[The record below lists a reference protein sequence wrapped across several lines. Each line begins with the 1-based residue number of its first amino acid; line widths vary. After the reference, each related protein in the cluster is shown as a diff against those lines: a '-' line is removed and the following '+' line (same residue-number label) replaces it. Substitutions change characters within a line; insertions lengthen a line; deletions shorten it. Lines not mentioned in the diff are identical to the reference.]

1 MAVFENEKQ
10 TLQGSEYYAHLNRN
24 WDNGNKQFDAMNA
37 RINAKAEN
45 SAPGEVIQARID
57 ANGNVYKS
65 LAGRL
70 DANQKVAENARDA
83 VEDIDYRM
91 KTAIEDKIAQM
102 DNSVHA
108 YTNIAKIKEIYP
120 NGANGI
126 YIATDTGHQWYY
138 IDGMWQDAGVYQAAG
153 LSNEVQTKLDTFQTR
168 NLIKKAESLDGWTT
182 FGDVKLVEGNGFK
195 GQSSLKLIN
204 VSGGGIYSNPISIS
218 GGGILSCGMMKR
230 FIVDN
235 QSTNAR
241 LELSFYKKETDA
253 YGQAFAAET
262 VDYNLNPDNLKMW
275 RKSAKGGIDIPTEA
289 KYVRVVIRFT
299 EKDNS
304 ILEFA
309 QPTLVSGPVI
319 GPLSIDDIVSGD
331 DGNLFTD
338 KDFTSLET
346 VRSNGVSVD
355 GNLLTHRNLK
365 VLIARATDIDEEHN
379 IILSPIE
386 INTYVLSLYQEFAL
400 EGSNFFEIKLI
411 FYGDRTPSGL
421 TNQVG
426 TVNKKIEVE
435 NISYTA
441 KSWNNISVPSET
453 KFVEIRYNIPKNSN
467 LYLFRPIVKPT
478 ENISV
483 LPENMAMVKP
493 KNLNFVNPT
502 YSIGGSGRKYIW
514 IKFDKLVIDYYT
526 DKIEID
532 WDYWSEGGTY
542 TNNDN
547 FEEGT
552 YWLDVGPQA
561 TNIENGLY
569 YNTKTR
575 NLVITKTKNVL
586 VFSIPILCWDKER
599 GFYGLFIDQANK
611 SALEKR
617 DQWGFFKNELTI
629 EMLSEIARKEQDVL
643 NEIED
648 GDFTVGLMAD
658 NHRIVYG
665 DDDARVTPAGGYT
678 DLAFAKVMKDLSV
691 DANWNLGDSVRT
703 TPNGKI
709 NTSALISAFKYI
721 PAEAWVYCEGN
732 HDRNIIKPILCK
744 KMFNNIV
751 NRAHRFDENFVYGE
765 SGSYFYV
772 NYKEPKIRVI
782 VLDCYDITEKHDD
795 EYAFKAGYRQNQ
807 LKWLV
812 DKALRV
818 DDGWKVVILTHQI
831 PAYGFPENM
840 TVINAD
846 KLIQILESF
855 VNGTSIHI
863 TAEDTVFNDG
873 TFTLDLQTNFT
884 KKGTIIAVLAGH
896 NHVDYQTK
904 LSGINYVT
912 TECGYID
919 IVLYHGRDNQPA
931 KYGQRNLYDYS
942 GICFDVLIFKAKQR
956 KVVFKRFGHGKDR
969 EITY

>member
-1 MAVFENEKQ
+1 MSEYRDETPFDSSNHSVEEIARAIRTKKYGIDTREAMAQSLEKMADIAKQNSAGQVIATPSGVFQ
-10 TLQGSEYYAHLNRN
+10 TLSELQSKYPSGTEGVFLVVE
-24 WDNGNKQFDAMNA
+24 NGHK
-37 RINAKAEN
+37 
-45 SAPGEVIQARID
+45 
-57 ANGNVYKS
+57 Y
-65 LAGRL
+65 
-70 DANQKVAENARDA
+70 
-83 VEDIDYRM
+83 
-91 KTAIEDKIAQM
+91 
-102 DNSVHA
+102 
-108 YTNIAKIKEIYP
+108 
-120 NGANGI
+120 I
-126 YIATDTGHQWYY
+126 YINGS
-138 IDGMWQDAGVYQAAG
+138 WQDAGVYQAAG

-195 GQSSLKLIN
+195 GHSSLKLIN
-204 VSGGGIYSNPISIS
+204 VSGGGVYSNPISVS
-218 GGGILSCGMMKR
+218 GGGTLSCGMMKS
-230 FIVDN
+230 FVADN

-241 LELSFYKKETDA
+241 LELSFYKKETDN
-253 YGQAFAAET
+253 YGQVFAAET
-262 VDYNLNPDNLKMW
+262 VDYNLNLDNLQMW
-275 RKSAKGGIDIPTEA
+275 RKTEKGGIKVPVDA
-289 KYVRVVIRFT
+289 SYVRFGIRFMG
-299 EKDNS
+299 KDNS
-304 ILEFA
+304 IIEFT
-309 QPTLVSGPVI
+309 QPTLVSGPTI
-319 GPLSIDDIVSGD
+319 GPLSIDDIVSDD

-346 VRSNGVSVD
+346 IQASGVSID
-355 GNLLTHRNLK
+355 TSLEALSQTRKNLK
-365 VLIARATDIDEEHN
+365 VLVAHATSDEAEHKITLN
-379 IILSPIE
+379 PIR
-386 INTYVLSLYQEFAL
+386 IHTHVLSVYQDFAL
-400 EGSNFFEIKLI
+400 VGSDSLEIKI
-411 FYGDRTPSGL
+411 NFYGDYVPGKIKTS
-421 TNQVG
+421 VG
-426 TVNKKIEVE
+426 NLSKNIEVE
-435 NISYTA
+435 NSSYTA
-441 KSWNNISVPSET
+441 ISWNQIPVPSGA
-453 KFVEIRYNIPKNSN
+453 KFAEISYVMHQNAD
-467 LYLFRPIVKPT
+467 LYLFRPVVKPI
-478 ENISV
+478 ENLSF
-483 LPENMAMVKP
+483 LPQETSMLKP
-493 KNLNFVNPT
+493 KSLDFVNPT
-502 YSIGGSGRKYIW
+502 YSIGGSNRKYIW
-514 IKFDKLVIDYYT
+514 IKFDKLIVDYYT
-526 DKIEID
+526 DKLEID
-532 WDYWSEGGTY
+532 WDYWSEGGLY
-542 TNNDN
+542 KNNDN
-547 FEEGT
+547 FEENT
-552 YWLDVGPQA
+552 FYLDIGPQA
-561 TNIENGLY
+561 TDTSNGLY
-569 YNTKTR
+569 YNTRTK
-575 NLVITKTKNVL
+575 NLVISKNKNVID
-586 VFSIPILCWDKER
+586 FSIPILCWDENR
-599 GFYGLFIDQANK
+599 GFYGIFIDQANQA
-611 SALEKR
+611 ALDKR
-617 DQWGFFKNELTI
+617 DEWGFFKRNLTI

-732 HDRNIIKPILCK
+732 HDRNIIKPILSK

-782 VLDCYDITEKHDD
+782 VLDCYDVSEKHDND
-795 EYAFKAGYRQNQ
+795 YNSKAGYRQNQ
-807 LKWLV
+807 LKWLI

-818 DDGWKVVILTHQI
+818 DDGWEAVVLTHQI
-831 PAYGFPENM
+831 PVQGFPENM

-846 KLIQILESF
+846 KLMQILESF
-855 VNGTSIHI
+855 VNGTSVHI

-873 TFTLDLQTNFT
+873 TFTLDLQTNFA

-919 IVLYHGRDNQPA
+919 VVLYHGRDNQPA